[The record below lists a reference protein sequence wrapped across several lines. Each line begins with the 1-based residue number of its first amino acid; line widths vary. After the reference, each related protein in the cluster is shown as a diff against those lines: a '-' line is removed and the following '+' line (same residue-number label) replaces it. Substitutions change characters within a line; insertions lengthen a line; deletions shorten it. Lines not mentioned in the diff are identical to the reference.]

1 MCEENI
7 TLGILDSTLRSWR
20 ITNITRNDQNGDFKN
35 NPKCCLTNQTKSEIG
50 IISKYYLY

>member
-35 NPKCCLTNQTKSEIG
+35 NPKCCLTDQTKSEIG

>member
-7 TLGILDSTLRSWR
+7 TLGILDSTLRSWK
-20 ITNITRNDQNGDFKN
+20 ITNITRNYQNGDFKN